1 MCVRV
6 APSELAGDAANAGA
20 ADGTEQS
27 AGHQVGRCT
36 SGPERLWSRLDPATA
51 AGSLCKAASERL
63 RREDVPATPPHV
75 AKRIV
80 TVSPDVSST
89 TNLAGWLNK
98 VGVWSPDERRS
109 WFDDDAETI
118 MPWREKPTGQHMELG
133 IAETNLVGL
142 ISELVA
148 TWARWGQPLFP
159 VGVLYDPFVERALE
173 PWSFGIYAGGQSILV
188 GAPAGVTLATE
199 GGAHQ
204 SVRRHPSGSNSPDAR
219 ATSPYSPSRSNG
231 PCLTPSRGW
240 APRRW
245 IVLPPVVHQTRSAG
259 TRRDSHRPG
268 RPRTSPPPGRRRCIH
283 AAAMCPSCG
292 DHCGRRRDRDGSNR
306 GKGSIDRDGNQR

>member
-75 AKRIV
+75 AKRVV

-98 VGVWSPDERRS
+98 VGVWSPDERRN
-109 WFDDDAETI
+109 WFDDD
-118 MPWREKPTGQHMELG
+118 
-133 IAETNLVGL
+133 
-142 ISELVA
+142 
-148 TWARWGQPLFP
+148 
-159 VGVLYDPFVERALE
+159 
-173 PWSFGIYAGGQSILV
+173 
-188 GAPAGVTLATE
+188 
-199 GGAHQ
+199 
-204 SVRRHPSGSNSPDAR
+204 
-219 ATSPYSPSRSNG
+219 
-231 PCLTPSRGW
+231 
-240 APRRW
+240 
-245 IVLPPVVHQTRSAG
+245 
-259 TRRDSHRPG
+259 
-268 RPRTSPPPGRRRCIH
+268 
-283 AAAMCPSCG
+283 
-292 DHCGRRRDRDGSNR
+292 
-306 GKGSIDRDGNQR
+306 